1 MKMETLKEYN
11 CSISTMFKS
20 NNREHNMLKTEKNVL
35 NI

>member
-1 MKMETLKEYN
+1 METLKEYN